1 MRGSD
6 TVRGS
11 LFSYVDLEQRIR
23 ADHPLRVIRGIV
35 NTTLT
40 ALSGAF
46 DGLYS
51 PLGRE
56 SIPPERLLRALLLQA
71 FYSIRSERQLV
82 ERIEFDLLFRWFVG
96 LGVDDPVWDAT
107 TFTKNRD
114 RLLDGD
120 VAVKFLA
127 GVLAQPQVKAL
138 LSSEHFSVD
147 GTLLEAWASTK
158 SFRPKDGSG
167 PPPDAGRNGEQ
178 DFHGQKRSNETHAST
193 TDPDARLYRKGRGKE
208 AKLCFMGHALMEN
221 RNGLIVGAVTTR
233 ASGHA
238 ERLAAVALVKPHA
251 DRAQPVT
258 LGGDKGFDAQDF
270 IAELREINV
279 TPHVAQNLIGRRS
292 AIPGSKSPGTGRTKR
307 QPGYEVRLSHPQT
320 DRGGLRLGKNRR
332 RDGQAAPPRAAQ
344 GRLAIHPRHGRLQ
357 PGTTAKAAGS
367 GDMTAGVRPQRHVG
381 TKNAQ
386 MDDAIARK
394 NRQHGAPQPPNSQS
408 AAAISAAC

>member
-1 MRGSD
+1 MRGND

-11 LFSYVDLEQRIR
+11 LFSYVDLETRIG

-35 NTTLT
+35 NATLAT
-40 ALSGAF
+40 LSGAF
-46 DGLYS
+46 DALYS

-127 GVLAQPQVKAL
+127 GVLAQPQVKTL
-138 LSSEHFSVD
+138 LSGEHFSVD

-193 TDPDARLYRKGRGKE
+193 TDPDARLYRKGHGKE

-221 RNGLIVGAVTTR
+221 RHGLIVGAVATR

-238 ERLAAVALVKPHA
+238 ERLAALHLVKPHA
-251 DRAQPVT
+251 ERARPVT
-258 LGGDKGFDAQDF
+258 LGGDKGFDTQDF
-270 IAELREINV
+270 VAELREINDPACGPERQRPALGDRR
-279 TPHVAQNLIGRRS
+279 PHH
-292 AIPGSKSPGTGRTKR
+292 PSPRLCH
-307 QPGYEVRLSHPQT
+307 QPAYPQA
-320 DRGGLRLGKNRR
+320 DRGGLRLGQDRCR
-332 RDGQAAPPRAAQ
+332 TAQ
-344 GRLAIHPRHGRLQ
+344 GATPRTAQDRLAVHLCHGRRQ
-357 PGTTAKAAGS
+357 SRPSAKAARSRG
-367 GDMTAGVRPQRHVG
+367 MTAGLQPERH
-381 TKNAQ
+381 TR
-386 MDDAIARK
+386 AR
-394 NRQHGAPQPPNSQS
+394 NTAAGRRHQTSVQPNGA
-408 AAAISAAC
+408 